1 MKFFFKAKNKEGLVR
16 EGTIDAVSKDAAV
29 DVLQKNELF
38 PIFLNEKSE
47 QNLWLRN
54 FLKNFDSVSNKEL
67 MLFFRQLAILIE
79 AKVPIINAL
88 KAIEGQSENGYLKQI
103 LEGVI
108 NDIQDGLPF
117 SDALQ
122 KNKDVFS
129 DLMINVIRSG
139 EASGNLRKSVEYVA
153 DNIEKNYTLTNKVKS
168 ALMYPMIIMIVFFI
182 IGFIVMTFVVPK
194 LVIVIKDSGVENIPW
209 YTNVVISVSD
219 FMSSFWWTILIALVG
234 IIGGFW
240 YYIRTESGRKEWDY
254 IKLKLPVVG
263 SIFRNLYISRFAD
276 NFGILLTGGIP
287 IIRAIT
293 LVSSVINNSVYQALF
308 LKVAEEVKIG
318 GSMSSVMEKSEYIPP
333 IVSQMIKIGE
343 ESGQIDLVLGHVAK
357 YYEQET
363 DMAAKN
369 LATLIEPV
377 VMVIIGVAVGVLVFS
392 ILMPIYNIAGQI
404 N

>member
-1 MKFFFKAKNKEGLVR
+1 MKFFFKAKNKEGMLR
-16 EGTIDAVSKDAAV
+16 EGTIDAVNKDAAV
-29 DVLQKNELF
+29 EVLQKNELF
-38 PIFLNEKSE
+38 PIFLSE
-47 QNLWLRN
+47 EGQQNQLLRN
-54 FLKNFDSVSNKEL
+54 FLKSFDSVSNKEL

-88 KAIEGQSENGYLKQI
+88 KAIEGQSENGFLKQI

-122 KNKDVFS
+122 KNPDVFS
-129 DLMINVIRSG
+129 DLMINVIKSG

-153 DNIEKNYTLTNKVKS
+153 DNIEKNYALTSKVKS
-168 ALMYPMIIMIVFFI
+168 ALLYPMIIMIVFFI

-209 YTNVVISVSD
+209 YTSAVISASD
-219 FMSSFWWTILIALVG
+219 FMSSFWWTILIILAG

-240 YYIRTESGRKEWDY
+240 YYIRTESGKKEWDY
-254 IKLKLPVVG
+254 VKLHLPVVG

-276 NFGILLTGGIP
+276 NFAILLAGGIP

-308 LKVAEEVKIG
+308 LKVADEVKIG
-318 GSMSSVMEKSEYIPP
+318 GTMSSVMEKSEYIPP

>member
-1 MKFFFKAKNKEGLVR
+1 
-16 EGTIDAVSKDAAV
+16 
-29 DVLQKNELF
+29 
-38 PIFLNEKSE
+38 
-47 QNLWLRN
+47 
-54 FLKNFDSVSNKEL
+54 
-67 MLFFRQLAILIE
+67 
-79 AKVPIINAL
+79 VPIINAL